1 MCKYLYT
8 VVKLAFLI
16 SGDCGQMD
24 ACLSNSCVAE
34 IKSAISTCV
43 VLVCYYL

>member
-24 ACLSNSCVAE
+24 ACLSNSYVAE

-43 VLVCYYL
+43 VLVYYYL